1 MFSCKSS
8 SHIVLEVA
16 WFFHNSPRMG
26 SGHPNKVLLQ
36 CVLAELDACMGLPQ
50 WQTIPPDVLGHRFH
64 QDNLIL

>member
-1 MFSCKSS
+1 MFSGKSS

-36 CVLAELDACMGLPQ
+36 CVLAGLDAWGFLS
-50 WQTIPPDVLGHRFH
+50 VKRF
-64 QDNLIL
+64 L